1 MNYLPLLTAIVLAGG
16 IGVMWLSFRR
26 PPQRRLSLF
35 LAGCTTTQLGMAMLA
50 NAVLEPGFL
59 QTTTAVAFTVG
70 AILTLGLE
78 VRRDLS
84 EKRSTR

>member
-1 MNYLPLLTAIVLAGG
+1 MEYLPLLTAIVLTGG

-26 PPQRRLSLF
+26 PPHRRLSLF

-50 NAVLEPGFL
+50 NTVLEPGFL
-59 QTTTAVAFTVG
+59 QTTSAVAFTVG

-84 EKRSTR
+84 GKGTAR

>member
-1 MNYLPLLTAIVLAGG
+1 MNYLPVLTAFVLASG
-16 IGVMWLSFRR
+16 IGTMLLAFRR
-26 PPQRRLSLF
+26 PPQRRVSLF

-50 NAVLEPGFL
+50 NTVLEPGFL

-84 EKRSTR
+84 GKGTTR

>member
-1 MNYLPLLTAIVLAGG
+1 MSLPPLLTVFVLACG
-16 IGVMWLSFRR
+16 IGIMLLSFRR
-26 PPQRRLSLF
+26 PPQSRLSLF

>member
-1 MNYLPLLTAIVLAGG
+1 MGHLPALTAIVLSC
-16 IGVMWLSFRR
+16 GVGAVFIALRR
-26 PPQRRLSLF
+26 PLARRLSLF

-84 EKRSTR
+84 EKRGTR

>member
-1 MNYLPLLTAIVLAGG
+1 MQYLPLLTAIVLAGG
-16 IGVMWLSFRR
+16 VGLMVMALRR
-26 PPQRRLSLF
+26 APARRLSLF
-35 LAGCTTTQLGMAMLA
+35 LAGCTTTQLGLAMLA
-50 NAVLEPGFL
+50 NAVLAPGFL

-84 EKRSTR
+84 GKGTTR

>member
-1 MNYLPLLTAIVLAGG
+1 MNYLPVLTAFVLASG
-16 IGVMWLSFRR
+16 IGTMLLAFRR
-26 PPQRRLSLF
+26 PPQRRVSLF

-50 NAVLEPGFL
+50 NAALEPGFL

-84 EKRSTR
+84 E